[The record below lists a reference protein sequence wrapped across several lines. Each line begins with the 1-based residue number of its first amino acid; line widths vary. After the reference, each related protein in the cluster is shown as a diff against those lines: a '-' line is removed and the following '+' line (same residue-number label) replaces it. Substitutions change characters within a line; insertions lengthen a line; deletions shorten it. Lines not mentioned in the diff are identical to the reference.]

1 MSEQSLLALND
12 ELEEIQCKAVQL
24 ERPTDGHAAN
34 LLSAQPPPEQ
44 CQSVVT
50 ASSPTY
56 RRLPSVSGSAAE
68 TGEHGGAEPAP
79 DDQMNTSWGSFQ
91 VQPPA
96 FRIRMPS
103 ATHAC
108 ACACACVQ
116 GAQASPGSSVVG
128 LSTAAAASDTLC
140 QTTFVAGAASS
151 TSSPSRTHV
160 LSDDDE
166 TVAKVRL
173 QQQQQQQ
180 QVVEV
185 VEEEEE
191 QEQEAGSSP
200 PSQPRWDSTPAKKLR
215 ESAETLRVM
224 SRLDSPNLRRPQTQ
238 AEGPPPAATAATD
251 LDSSTL
257 QAVKEL
263 FDSKIKEVQQR
274 TAQEIAA
281 LLEHNRSIKT
291 K

>member
-12 ELEEIQCKAVQL
+12 ELEDIQCKAVQL
-24 ERPTDGHAAN
+24 ERPTDGHATN
-34 LLSAQPPPEQ
+34 LLSAEPPEEQ

-68 TGEHGGAEPAP
+68 TGEHRGAELAP

-91 VQPPA
+91 VQPLA
-96 FRIRMPS
+96 FRVRSSAPS
-103 ATHAC
+103 ATH

-140 QTTFVAGAASS
+140 QTTLVAGAASS

-173 QQQQQQQ
+173 QQQ
-180 QVVEV
+180 VVEQ
-185 VEEEEE
+185 E

-224 SRLDSPNLRRPQTQ
+224 SRLDSPNLRRAQTQ
-238 AEGPPPAATAATD
+238 AEGPPPPPAAAAATD

-257 QAVKEL
+257 QAVNEL

-281 LLEHNRSIKT
+281 LLQHNRSIKT

>member
-1 MSEQSLLALND
+1 M
-12 ELEEIQCKAVQL
+12 
-24 ERPTDGHAAN
+24 
-34 LLSAQPPPEQ
+34 
-44 CQSVVT
+44 
-50 ASSPTY
+50 
-56 RRLPSVSGSAAE
+56 
-68 TGEHGGAEPAP
+68 
-79 DDQMNTSWGSFQ
+79 
-91 VQPPA
+91 
-96 FRIRMPS
+96 
-103 ATHAC
+103 
-108 ACACACVQ
+108 
-116 GAQASPGSSVVG
+116 
-128 LSTAAAASDTLC
+128 
-140 QTTFVAGAASS
+140 
-151 TSSPSRTHV
+151 

-173 QQQQQQQ
+173 QQQ
-180 QVVEV
+180 VVEQ
-185 VEEEEE
+185 E

-224 SRLDSPNLRRPQTQ
+224 SRLDSPNLRRAQTQ
-238 AEGPPPAATAATD
+238 AEGPPPPPAAAAATD

-281 LLEHNRSIKT
+281 LLQHNRSIKT